1 MFKMKSEFREGDQVY
16 GFTLQYTKEQG
27 VTYKIIPQIVL
38 STEKAHFQR

>member
-1 MFKMKSEFREGDQVY
+1 MFKIKSEFREGDQVY
-16 GFTLQYTKEQG
+16 RFTIHYTKEQG